1 MFFRW
6 RHGPAWQFSVHRSQW
21 RQRQLKLTWS
31 LFTVIKMFIPLLA
44 KSIYCSLYKPWSFE
58 NLFIWFI
65 HILFQ
70 TFRIIIKFGPAP
82 GHYNWAV
89 SSLGLSF
96 GIYKGFHSFISFL
109 FQLFMLW
116 LLRLGWQYIV
126 SLSMLHQEHKYSSNI
141 ILVSFPSSFTQHS
154 QPSMPRGTLQHCAM
168 CNVLPSLQCRI
179 WDIYFEEDH
188 GLVGFQFVW
197 CVDRTP

>member
-1 MFFRW
+1 
-6 RHGPAWQFSVHRSQW
+6 
-21 RQRQLKLTWS
+21 
-31 LFTVIKMFIPLLA
+31 MFIPLLA

-89 SSLGLSF
+89 SSLGLSL
-96 GIYKGFHSFISFL
+96 GIIYKCFHSFISYL

-126 SLSMLHQEHKYSSNI
+126 SLSMLHQKPKYASNI

-168 CNVLPSLQCRI
+168 YVQCVTLAAMQNLGHLFWGRSPFS
-179 WDIYFEEDH
+179 WFS
-188 GLVGFQFVW
+188 V
-197 CVDRTP
+197 CVMCWQNSIKIPRMGRKQILYKWVTGNM

>member
-1 MFFRW
+1 
-6 RHGPAWQFSVHRSQW
+6 
-21 RQRQLKLTWS
+21 
-31 LFTVIKMFIPLLA
+31 MFIPLLA

-89 SSLGLSF
+89 NSFGLSF
-96 GIYKGFHSFISFL
+96 GVYKGFHSFISYL

-126 SLSMLHQEHKYSSNI
+126 SLSMIHQEPKYSSNI
-141 ILVSFPSSFTQHS
+141 ILVSFPSSFIHTAQSAQHAAWD
-154 QPSMPRGTLQHCAM
+154 TAAL
-168 CNVLPSLQCRI
+168 CNVQCVTLAAMQNLG
-179 WDIYFEEDH
+179 H
-188 GLVGFQFVW
+188 LVWGRSRFSWFSV
-197 CVDRTP
+197 CVMCWQNSIKIPRMGRKQILYKWVTGNM

>member
-21 RQRQLKLTWS
+21 RQRQLRITWS

-89 SSLGLSF
+89 SSFGLSF
-96 GIYKGFHSFISFL
+96 GIYKGFHSFISYL
-109 FQLFMLW
+109 FSLFMLW

-126 SLSMLHQEHKYSSNI
+126 SLSMLHQEPKYSSNI
-141 ILVSFPSSFTQHS
+141 ILVSFPSSFIHTAQS
-154 QPSMPRGTLQHCAM
+154 AQQAA
-168 CNVLPSLQCRI
+168 
-179 WDIYFEEDH
+179 WDTAALCI
-188 GLVGFQFVW
+188 V
-197 CVDRTP
+197 